1 MNGHTRANCCDDLF
15 TKFTF
20 QDLRSA
26 LPPNRKGV
34 YVIRV
39 KKEGSSVR
47 QIVKQAKQLL
57 QNLKWEL
64 VQNYILNRIRRL
76 ERIRQCPIVYIG
88 SAGTQKHSKNTL
100 KGRYREFSL
109 RHTAMYPIWALLYF
123 NWDLEFGWRETE
135 DPGRVESQLKQQ
147 YKERHGNR
155 LPAIV
160 QE

>member
-1 MNGHTRANCCDDLF
+1 MPDSIYC
-15 TKFTF
+15 
-20 QDLRSA
+20 
-26 LPPNRKGV
+26 
-34 YVIRV
+34 
-39 KKEGSSVR
+39 
-47 QIVKQAKQLL
+47 
-57 QNLKWEL
+57 
-64 VQNYILNRIRRL
+64 
-76 ERIRQCPIVYIG
+76 

-109 RHTAMYPIWALLYF
+109 RHTTMYPIWALLYF